1 MYETGVDKRRES
13 SVFSETTNNIE
24 GSSDVAV
31 EGLYMNFKIKTSKDQ
46 NWSSKMIATWSAMAQ
61 PAMDAG
67 TDCAKRMP
75 FFMHP
80 MCMATAA
87 AASMFIIGTGVLT
100 SVSLFVSLF
109 IVVLLLLVS
118 ILVVTGLIL
127 SGLTGLVHVS
137 LVGLIGGLVPSTA
150 QGD

>member
-1 MYETGVDKRRES
+1 MK
-13 SVFSETTNNIE
+13 
-24 GSSDVAV
+24 
-31 EGLYMNFKIKTSKDQ
+31 
-46 NWSSKMIATWSAMAQ
+46 ATWSATTQ
-61 PAMDAG
+61 PAMFAG
-67 TDCAKRMP
+67 TDRAKRMP

-80 MCMATAA
+80 MCFATAA
-87 AASMFIIGTGVLT
+87 TASVMIIGTGVFT
-100 SVSLFVSLF
+100 SVSLFVTLL

-118 ILVVTGLIL
+118 LLVVIGLIL